1 MDIPLQTRHR
11 QELASHPRASAWVSA
26 NAGSGKTF
34 VLARRVV
41 RLLLAGTD
49 PARLLCLTFTK
60 AAAAEMASRVFAIL
74 SDWTALDDD
83 ALTEAILDMGEER
96 PDGRKLARA
105 RRLFAAALETP
116 GGLKIQTIHGFCES
130 LLHQFPL
137 EANVAGHFTVLDERV
152 QRELMAEARARV
164 LHTAAE
170 EPGTAL
176 GRALRTLID
185 LFSDAKV
192 ESAVSEIINRRDD
205 LYRWIIEAGTLDA
218 ALTELAS
225 AFEVLPG
232 ESIAA
237 LEADILDAALIE
249 PERRRAIGEALR
261 DGGKTD
267 AAKAEALDLSI
278 LGADET
284 TRRAAYLSVF
294 FTKSGDPYKAT
305 VTKKIAE
312 TYPDIVDLM
321 LRECDRLVM
330 LLEHRKA
337 VASVEGT
344 TALIRLADAVLQG
357 YERDKRRRGMLD
369 FEDLVVKTANLL
381 SRSDASQW
389 VQYKLDRGLDHIL
402 VDEAQDTSPRQWQ
415 VIKALAEEF
424 FSGAGAR
431 PETRTVFAVGDE
443 KQSIYSFQGAV
454 PAYFAE
460 MRRFFDKQARNAQAT
475 FNDVRLTLSFRSTPD
490 VLGAVDQVFAD
501 PATRQGLSQEGD
513 ATVHEAVRR
522 NDPGL
527 VEIWPL
533 LAPET
538 SEADDDWMAPL
549 DRAGP
554 GSPMIRLA
562 ERIAD
567 QIAEWSSA
575 GTAGPGDILVLLRKR
590 GAFVEALNR
599 ALKARDVPVAGS
611 DRLVLNDHIAVKDL
625 VALGRFILLA
635 EDDLSL
641 AALLKSP
648 LFGLDDDDLFAIAHD
663 RKSTLWRSLGKAA
676 REQAKFRVAHEQLE
690 RWRARA
696 DFVPPYE
703 FFARVLG
710 PDGGRRRMRERLGQE
725 VDDIL
730 DEFLSLTLAF
740 ESTGV
745 PGLEGFLAWLTAAPT
760 QVKREMDAASGAVRI
775 MTVHG
780 AKGLEAPVVFLVDT
794 GAKPVHASHDPA
806 VLPRALDDNPLRAP
820 ALVWLPVKA
829 ERTQWHHDALEAVH
843 DSAAEEYRR
852 LLYVAMTRARDRL
865 VVCGWQPA
873 RGASDECWHALV
885 ERGLRP
891 SAREIMDD
899 EGEVT
904 ALHWQRAGAGVVPPP
919 IAEANA
925 GEGAAAMPLPVWA
938 EKPALPQESPRRLS
952 PSRAL
957 DLLAGFEGIEEP
969 APRHALDAALQP
981 DQWGLVRGRLV
992 HRLLQTLPD
1001 VAAGERIGAA
1011 GRYLDAAL
1019 DDTFAD
1025 RRDGLLSEVFGVLD
1039 DPEFQ
1044 DLFSERARAEVAIV
1058 GSLED
1063 AKGQVFAVSGQIDRL
1078 VVSDEA
1084 VLIVDY
1090 KTNTRPPESVDAVP
1104 ADYIAQLAVYRRLL
1118 LDLYPGKPV
1127 RAALLWT
1134 ATPALMEVPAA
1145 RLETVASAFANDED
1159 TVA

>member
-1 MDIPLQTRHR
+1 MDIPVQTLHNQQR
-11 QELASHPRASAWVSA
+11 ASHPQASAWVSA

-74 SDWTALDDD
+74 SDWTALDDAALAD
-83 ALTEAILDMGEER
+83 AIVDMGEDR
-96 PDGRKLARA
+96 PDGRRLARA
-105 RRLFAAALETP
+105 RRLFASALETP

-164 LHTAAE
+164 LHKAAE
-170 EPGTAL
+170 DVDTPL
-176 GRALRTLID
+176 GRALRSLID

-205 LYRWIIEAGTLDA
+205 LYRWIIEAGTLEA
-218 ALTELAS
+218 ALSDLAK

-232 ESIAA
+232 ESIAV

-249 PERRRAIGEALR
+249 PERCRAIGEALR
-261 DGGKTD
+261 GGGKTD
-267 AAKAEALDLSI
+267 AAKADALDQSV
-278 LGADET
+278 LGADDNA
-284 TRRAAYLSVF
+284 RRAAYLSVF
-294 FTKSGDPYKAT
+294 FTKSGGPFKAIA
-305 VTKKIAE
+305 TKKIVQD
-312 TYPDIVDLM
+312 YPDIIDLM
-321 LRECDRLVM
+321 QRECDRLVA
-330 LLEHRKA
+330 LLDHRKA
-337 VASVEGT
+337 VATVEGT
-344 TALIRLADAVLQG
+344 TALIHLADAVLQG
-357 YERDKRRRGMLD
+357 YERDKRRRSMLD

-381 SRSDASQW
+381 SRSEAAQW

-501 PATRQGLSQEGD
+501 PATRAGLSQEGD

-538 SEADDDWMAPL
+538 VEADEDWMAPL

-554 GSPMIRLA
+554 GSPMIRTA
-562 ERIAD
+562 ERIAE
-567 QIAEWSSA
+567 QIAEWRRA
-575 GTAGPGDILVLLRKR
+575 GTAQPGDILVLLRKR

-648 LFGLDDDDLFAIAHD
+648 LFGLNDDDLFAIAHD
-663 RKSTLWRSLGKAA
+663 RKSTLWRALRKAA
-676 REQAKFRVAHEQLE
+676 KDHARFRVAYEQLE

-710 PDGGRRRMRERLGQE
+710 PDGGRRRMRERLGLE

-760 QVKREMDAASGAVRI
+760 QVKREMDAAAGAVRV

-806 VLPRALDDNPLRAP
+806 VLPRALDDNPLSAP

-829 ERTQWHHDALEAVH
+829 ERTQWHHDALEDVH
-843 DSAAEEYRR
+843 ARAAEEYRR

-865 VVCGWQPA
+865 VICGWQPA
-873 RGASDECWHALV
+873 RGASDECWHALA

-891 SAREIMDD
+891 SAREVLDD
-899 EGEVT
+899 NGDIT
-904 ALHWQRAGAGVVPPP
+904 ALHWQRSGAGTVPAVTSDDAGEVAGPVSLPDWSAQAVPP
-919 IAEANA
+919 
-925 GEGAAAMPLPVWA
+925 L
-938 EKPALPQESPRRLS
+938 ESVRRLA
-952 PSRAL
+952 PSRAY
-957 DLLAGFEGIEEP
+957 DLLAGGEGIEEP

-1001 VAAGERIGAA
+1001 VAPAERLEAA
-1011 GRYLDAAL
+1011 GRYLDASL
-1019 DDTFAD
+1019 DDKFVE
-1025 RRDGLLSEVFGVLD
+1025 RREGLLAEVFGVMD
-1039 DPEFQ
+1039 DPEFKE
-1044 DLFSERARAEVAIV
+1044 LFTARARAEVPIV
-1058 GSLED
+1058 GSLE
-1063 AKGQVFAVSGQIDRL
+1063 GREGEVFAVSGQIDRL
-1078 VVSDEA
+1078 VVTDEA

-1090 KTNTRPPESVDAVP
+1090 KTNAKPPQNLSDVP
-1104 ADYIAQLAVYRRLL
+1104 GDYIAQLAVYRRLL

-1127 RAALLWT
+1127 RAVLLWT
-1134 ATPALMEVPAA
+1134 ATPSLMEVPAEQ
-1145 RLETVASAFANDED
+1145 LETIARAFADDED
-1159 TVA
+1159 RVA